1 MRAMIL
7 AAGRG
12 ERLRPLT
19 DTCPKPLIKVG
30 GNPLILWH
38 IEKLKAQGI
47 TRFVV
52 NSAHLSELIVEY
64 LGDGH
69 KFGVEIIHSVE
80 GLGGLETAGGI
91 IKALPYLG
99 DDEFLVVNG
108 DIFIDGDYSQF
119 LVKIPKDKMAHLFLT
134 ANPAHNLKGDFSLR
148 DDHRVVMGK
157 DYTFSGVALYK
168 VQAFKDCK
176 TQRLPLRPFF
186 ERWALNA
193 QLSGQVLDG
202 KWFDVGTVE
211 RLREV
216 NAYLGEKH

>member
-30 GNPLILWH
+30 GKPLILWH

-119 LVKIPKDKMAHLFLT
+119 LVKIPKDKIVRL
-134 ANPAHNLKGDFSLR
+134 
-148 DDHRVVMGK
+148 K
-157 DYTFSGVALYK
+157 DYL
-168 VQAFKDCK
+168 
-176 TQRLPLRPFF
+176 
-186 ERWALNA
+186 
-193 QLSGQVLDG
+193 
-202 KWFDVGTVE
+202 
-211 RLREV
+211 
-216 NAYLGEKH
+216 